1 MIFVSHKGEWEC
13 RVQKDRKMAYRGL
26 ELAELLSPA
35 ELSGD
40 FGDLTPS

>member
-1 MIFVSHKGEWEC
+1 MIFVSHEGKWDWW
-13 RVQKDRKMAYRGL
+13 VQKSRKKAYRGL

-40 FGDLTPS
+40 FGDFTPS